1 MTANITKRAAGTTLL
16 LAGLPVLALA
26 QTGASAPASQ
36 PDNTVPNTTPTWMVA
51 DVGIAL
57 VIGLVAGYLIGAWRS
72 SGKTRASHA

>member
-1 MTANITKRAAGTTLL
+1 MTTNITKRAAGASLLL
-16 LAGLPVLALA
+16 LAELPFVA
-26 QTGASAPASQ
+26 QAQPASAPASQ

-72 SGKTRASHA
+72 AGKTRASHA

>member
-1 MTANITKRAAGTTLL
+1 MAQSKRLLTIALLSTTATAY
-16 LAGLPVLALA
+16 A
-26 QTGASAPASQ
+26 QPTPASAPASQ
-36 PDNTVPNTTPTWMVA
+36 ADPNLNAPGGPTWMVA